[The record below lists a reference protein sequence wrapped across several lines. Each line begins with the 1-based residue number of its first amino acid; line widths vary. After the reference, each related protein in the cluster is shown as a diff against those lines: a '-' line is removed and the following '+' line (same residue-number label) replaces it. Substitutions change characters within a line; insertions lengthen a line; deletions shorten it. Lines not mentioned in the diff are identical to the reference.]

1 MLVKNG
7 AHHLWVRPGFSENER
22 MEEKRLLRQ
31 EMKRR
36 FAAADGAVLERQSAL
51 LREKREAHPWVR
63 EARVVAA
70 YCALPPEPDLGPLLE
85 RWAGEKTVLL
95 PVTTAEGIRLRR
107 YGGAGRMRK
116 GRYGILEP
124 DGEEWWEEP
133 GGVDLVIVPG
143 VAFDRAGNRLGHGK
157 AYYDRFLRPLAVRR
171 VGVCFPFQLVD
182 EVPHDDLDC
191 RMDAVLSC

>member
-1 MLVKNG
+1 M
-7 AHHLWVRPGFSENER
+7 
-22 MEEKRLLRQ
+22 
-31 EMKRR
+31 
-36 FAAADGAVLERQSAL
+36 ERQSAL
-51 LREKREAHPWVR
+51 LREKLEAHPWVR

-95 PVTTAEGIRLRR
+95 PVTTAEGIRLMR

-133 GGVDLVIVPG
+133 EGVDLVFVPFE
-143 VAFDRAGNRLGHGK
+143 AFFRDVKRLGNVN
-157 AYYDRFLRPLAVRR
+157 A
-171 VGVCFPFQLVD
+171 
-182 EVPHDDLDC
+182 
-191 RMDAVLSC
+191 

>member
-1 MLVKNG
+1 
-7 AHHLWVRPGFSENER
+7 
-22 MEEKRLLRQ
+22 
-31 EMKRR
+31 
-36 FAAADGAVLERQSAL
+36 
-51 LREKREAHPWVR
+51 
-63 EARVVAA
+63 
-70 YCALPPEPDLGPLLE
+70 
-85 RWAGEKTVLL
+85 
-95 PVTTAEGIRLRR
+95 
-107 YGGAGRMRK
+107 MRK
-116 GRYGILEP
+116 GRYDILEP